1 MSAQL
6 GISKWYGI
14 NGQWLYRWGGRNPAT
29 PVLGQETDSYPVQM
43 ESTFSNIYV
52 LSLGREPT
60 GDFE

>member
-1 MSAQL
+1 MVSMV
-6 GISKWYGI
+6 
-14 NGQWLYRWGGRNPAT
+14 NGCIGGVVVFQGGRNPGT